1 MLFREAA
8 GIFVGEGVL
17 WVGLMMGWGIF
28 RVKELLLVQGVVIL
42 LMGVTVY
49 FFRDPERKIP
59 EGKGVVVSPADGR
72 VVDVREV
79 SDLPF
84 FGGPAKV
91 VTIYLALWNVH
102 VNRVP
107 VSGEVV
113 FLERRPGRFGPAFRR
128 QASERNEQTLVG
140 IQGEGGRV
148 FVKQVAGMLAR
159 RIVCRLGLEDRVRRG
174 ERFGMIK
181 FGSRVEVFLPVSA
194 DIRLSVGSRVRGGE
208 SVVGVLTDAV

>member
-1 MLFREAA
+1 
-8 GIFVGEGVL
+8 
-17 WVGLMMGWGIF
+17 MMGWGIF

>member
-1 MLFREAA
+1 MFREAA